1 MKLQIVN
8 KSNNP
13 LPEYKTLGAVGLDL
27 QANESIVI
35 QPGEKQL
42 VSTGLYIAV
51 PDGYEAQIRPRSG
64 LALNN
69 NITVLNTPGT
79 IDSDYRGEI
88 KVILYNASMVD
99 SFNVNEGDRIAQMII
114 SPIVKVELVEV
125 QELDETER
133 GEGGFGS
140 TDAIETTMD
149 LLDLYDEIP
158 IDYVEEQED
167 F

>member
-1 MKLQIVN
+1 MNTKAFGV
-8 KSNNP
+8 
-13 LPEYKTLGAVGLDL
+13 T
-27 QANESIVI
+27 I
-35 QPGEKQL
+35 QE
-42 VSTGLYIAV
+42 IA
-51 PDGYEAQIRPRSG
+51 
-64 LALNN
+64 
-69 NITVLNTPGT
+69 
-79 IDSDYRGEI
+79 
-88 KVILYNASMVD
+88 ASMAN

-114 SPIVKVELVEV
+114 SPIVKVELIEV

>member
-13 LPEYKTLGAVGLDL
+13 LPEYKTTGAVGLDL

-69 NITVLNTPGT
+69 NITILNTPGT

-88 KVILYNASMVD
+88 KVILYNASMAN

-114 SPIVKVELVEV
+114 SPIVKVELIEV